1 MASIIRVKRS
11 TGNAAP
17 STINYGELAVTI
29 ANGTSGNL
37 GSRLFVGDNTN
48 PDPDPIVIG
57 GKYFTDMMSNGP
69 GEVRGKSNALN
80 ATASNGFIPILAV
93 NYTGHPG
100 GSASGFGA
108 AYASQVLPRV
118 DSWTVDQ
125 LTFDGNTI
133 YSNDIDGDIKFVTN
147 GGGQVIIN
155 DDTKL
160 TFGASEDASIEY
172 DEDGTDLVQVTGKG
186 WVYNNVPVEIITP
199 PTGEFIV
206 DNIGISSNVIR
217 TKSGGGNTLFIDP
230 YPDGLDSD
238 GMVIIKG
245 SLQVDGTTTTV
256 NSTNTSLND
265 PIMNIGDVTSQR
277 TVVAIVGSGTSAITI
292 DSIVGINTGDT
303 ISGAGLP
310 GAGTT
315 TIHSYSSSAGVST
328 VFIDGQTT
336 AGIATNTQLTVVHGF
351 DTNTD
356 RGITFNYNTG
366 TGVANNKTGF
376 FGYNDSTGETSNA
389 PERSFTYI
397 PDATNT
403 GNIVSGL
410 RGFLDIKGLYFQH
423 HDFATSGNGILYFD
437 SQGKSVVSAGTTAGI
452 TTSNFILTTDAS
464 GVPKWTTTID
474 GGQF

>member
-29 ANGTSGNL
+29 ANGNQGNK
-37 GSRLFVGDNTN
+37 GGRLFVGDNTS

-57 GKYFTDMMSNGP
+57 GKYYTDMMNITP
-69 GEVRGKSNALN
+69 GAVKDGSNAH
-80 ATASNGFIPILAV
+80 AGSVSNGFIPILDV
-93 NYTGHPG
+93 SYTGHPG
-100 GSASGFGA
+100 GGSSGLGA
-108 AYASQVLPRV
+108 AYASQTLPRV
-118 DSWTVDQ
+118 DTWTVDN
-125 LTFDGNTI
+125 LTLDGNTI
-133 YSNDIDGDIKFVTN
+133 YSNNTDGDIRFVPN
-147 GGGQVIIN
+147 GAGQVIID

-172 DEDGTDLVQVTGKG
+172 DEDGTNKVQVTGAT
-186 WVYNNVPVEIITP
+186 WVYNTQVEMF
-199 PTGEFIV
+199 GGFNV

-217 TKSGGGNTLFIDP
+217 TRSGGGNTLFIDP

-256 NSTNTSLND
+256 NSTNATLND
-265 PIMNIGDVTSQR
+265 PIMNIGDVSSKR
-277 TVVAIVGSGTSAITI
+277 TVMSTVGSGVSAITL
-292 DSIVGINTGDT
+292 DSVVGINTGDVIT
-303 ISGAGLP
+303 GSNSLP

-315 TIHSYSSSAGVST
+315 TINSYTTQPGGT
-328 VFIDGQTT
+328 GIGTIFIDGQTT
-336 AGIATNTQLTVVHGF
+336 GGITTTAQLTITHGF

-356 RGITFNYNTG
+356 RGISFNYNTG

-397 PDATNT
+397 PDATIT
-403 GNIVSGL
+403 GNVLSGTK
-410 RGFLDIKGLYFQH
+410 GFLDIKGIYFQSG
-423 HDFATSGNGILYFD
+423 DYSTAGNGIIYFD
-437 SQGKSVVSAGTTAGI
+437 TTGKMVGAAGTTAGI
-452 TTSNFILTTDAS
+452 STSNFILTTDAS
-464 GVPKWTTTID
+464 GIPKWTTTID